1 MSVEAHNPAHDFAK
15 PSDFHAHKEIAVFIF
30 LEENMV
36 PIAGYLERTKIT
48 GKTVITDEAKIV
60 TDAVRVFD
68 DQASMNEKFKLWSI
82 FKGGFW

>member
-48 GKTVITDEAKIV
+48 GKTVLP
-60 TDAVRVFD
+60 F
-68 DQASMNEKFKLWSI
+68 
-82 FKGGFW
+82 G